1 MTLNIEKVKEVME
14 DWLKFKEDQ
23 YEDDGDSILAM
34 KEINQRCKELKMMED
49 EWFAIWMLGNVRKRK
64 IIDTFEYQSLWHL
77 VKEGG
82 TDVLEKF
89 EKKLKT
95 IRVEGH
101 RKSVPS
107 VIYTEDVHDNLPETH
122 YTTSKLEEIETM
134 YMGTKARLTRDIKD
148 KDL

>member
-1 MTLNIEKVKEVME
+1 ME

-34 KEINQRCKELKMMED
+34 KEINQRRKELKMMED

-82 TDVLEKF
+82 TDVLKKF

-101 RKSVPS
+101 IKSVPS

-122 YTTSKLEEIETM
+122 YTTSKLEEIKTM